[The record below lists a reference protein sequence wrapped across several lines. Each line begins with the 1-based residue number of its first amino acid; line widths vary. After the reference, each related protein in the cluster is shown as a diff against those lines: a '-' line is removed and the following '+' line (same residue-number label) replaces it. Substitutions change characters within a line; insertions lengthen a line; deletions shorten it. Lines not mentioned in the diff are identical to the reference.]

1 MKQLALHTN
10 ISLEQLY
17 SLLAQLSDKEKLTI
31 SNKLRAEVAGQ
42 KWNALSKSVPEDSAI
57 TSEEII
63 SEIKLVRK
71 ANSGGSQPL

>member
-17 SLLAQLSDKEKLTI
+17 SLLAQLSDQEKLTI

-42 KWNALSKSVPEDSAI
+42 KWRTLSEAIPEESAI
-57 TSEEII
+57 SEQDII
-63 SEIKLVRK
+63 SEVKLVRRSVSNPDQ
-71 ANSGGSQPL
+71 AL

>member
-17 SLLAQLSDKEKLTI
+17 GLLAQLSDKEKLTI

-42 KWNALSKSVPEDSAI
+42 KWRTLSKAVPEESDI
-57 TSEEII
+57 TTQEILSEV
-63 SEIKLVRK
+63 KLARRSLS
-71 ANSGGSQPL
+71 NRR

>member
-42 KWNALSKSVPEDSAI
+42 KWRALSQAMPEESDI
-57 TSEEII
+57 TAQEILSEV
-63 SEIKLVRK
+63 KLARR
-71 ANSGGSQPL
+71 